1 MANVTYYIGAGA
13 SAGKRS
19 KDGDIIEGLPC
30 VNELTKRLGDYIS
43 RIQRAK
49 FHEGEHDWRRLNSG
63 LHSLA
68 DWENV
73 KRLLVAS
80 LERLHTVCQQNATI
94 DTYAKKLV
102 LQGKKEELE
111 QLERMLA
118 YYFILEQIMCR
129 PDKRYDTFLAN
140 ILQDRRQFPDNIKV
154 LSWNYDSQFEIA
166 YEEYDSEN
174 KLSIGSKLSEVYEPF
189 DILKL
194 NGSATFPEGMPI
206 PEYRRKMRNE
216 IDKHPQPNQRGEI
229 TDPIEW
235 LLPDLTLLYHMYVEN
250 VDSSRENKTNLSF
263 AFDYNRPSD
272 VLLHRADE
280 IIARTEV
287 MVIIGYTF
295 PFFNR
300 EIDRKVLNRLNL
312 ETTIYIQD
320 MNPERVLQSFLAVC
334 PNVNDN
340 NIHLLREV
348 DQFFLPPQL

>member
-13 SAGKRS
+13 SAGKRN
-19 KDGDIIEGLPC
+19 KNGDIIEGLPC
-30 VNELTKRLGDYIS
+30 VNEITERLGDYVS

-49 FHEGEHDWRRLNSG
+49 FHEGEHDWRRLNYG
-63 LHSLA
+63 LYKLE

-73 KRLLVAS
+73 KRQLVAS
-80 LERLHTVCQQNATI
+80 LESLHTACQQNATI
-94 DTYAKKLV
+94 DTYAKKLI

-111 QLERMLA
+111 HLERLLT

-174 KLSIGSKLSEVYEPF
+174 QLSIGSKLSDVYEPF

-194 NGSATFPEGMPI
+194 NGSATFQGGMPI
-206 PEYRRKMRNE
+206 TEYRRRMIAE
-216 IDKHPQPNQRGEI
+216 INKHPQPSAHGDV
-229 TDPIEW
+229 TDAIE
-235 LLPDLTLLYHMYVEN
+235 LILPDLTFLYHMYVGGVVN
-250 VDSSRENKTNLSF
+250 LRKNKTNLSF

-280 IIARTEV
+280 IIAQTEV
-287 MVIIGYTF
+287 LVIIGYTF

-300 EIDRKVLNRLNL
+300 EIDRTVLNRLNP

-320 MNPERVLQSFLAVC
+320 YNPERVRQSFRAVC
-334 PNVNDN
+334 PKIDDL
-340 NIHLLREV
+340 NIHSLNDV
-348 DQFFLPPQL
+348 NQFFLPPQL